1 MRLLLIRHGQSLANI
16 EGRIQDGSDP
26 LTPEGR
32 NQAAA
37 LARALM
43 LRGDITHLYASPL
56 DRARE
61 TAEIVGSTIGI
72 APQLEPGL
80 AEIDTG
86 IAAGQLWTV
95 WKAANPDLATAMEPD
110 RGRIE
115 SWPGGESGTE
125 HRARVLAAFDRINE
139 RHAGTNDVIAIVS
152 HGGSLAWIAAML
164 YGDPL
169 DRWPHQRA
177 TLANCSISEV
187 VADASGTLLVTSWNG
202 TAHLI
207 TQ

>member
-37 LARALM
+37 LAQALV

-72 APQLEPGL
+72 TPLLDHGL

-86 IAAGQLWTV
+86 IAAGQLWTE
-95 WKAANPDLATAMEPD
+95 WKTANPDLATAMEPG

-125 HRARVLAAFDRINE
+125 HRIRVLAAFDRINE

-164 YGDPL
+164 YGDPF
-169 DRWPHQRA
+169 DSWPHQRA
-177 TLANCSISEV
+177 TLENCSISEV
-187 VADASGTLLVTSWNG
+187 IVDKSGTLLVTSWNG

-207 TQ
+207 IQ